1 MLKPSFEIVAVYAIV
16 LTLLFFLFI
25 GDAAQF
31 EEGNQ
36 TTHSGQV
43 QHEIIGAITFTGRLI
58 GDGLFKNSM
67 LFSGILIPFSIA
79 IDAMFASLP
88 SDVLLYLK
96 DATGVFV
103 LSKIYPLG

>member
-1 MLKPSFEIVAVYAIV
+1 MLKPSFEIVAVYAII

-31 EEGNQ
+31 EEGKQ
-36 TTHSGQV
+36 TNHSGQV

-58 GDGLFKNSM
+58 GDGLFKNSL

-79 IDAMFASLP
+79 IDAY
-88 SDVLLYLK
+88 LLGVITKVIQIILK
-96 DATGVFV
+96 R
-103 LSKIYPLG
+103 LSKYIFVRK

>member
-1 MLKPSFEIVAVYAIV
+1 MLKPSFEIVAVYAII
-16 LTLLFFLFI
+16 LTLLFFLFL

-36 TTHSGQV
+36 TTHSGQF

-58 GDGLFKNSM
+58 GDGLFKNSQ

-79 IDAMFASLP
+79 IDAY
-88 SDVLLYLK
+88 LL
-96 DATGVFV
+96 GVITKVIQIIFKGISKNIFV
-103 LSKIYPLG
+103 RK

>member
-1 MLKPSFEIVAVYAIV
+1 MLKPSFEIVAVYAII

-79 IDAMFASLP
+79 IDAYLLGVITKVIQIIFKGISKKIFAR
-88 SDVLLYLK
+88 K
-96 DATGVFV
+96 
-103 LSKIYPLG
+103 

>member
-79 IDAMFASLP
+79 IDAYLLGVITKVIQIIFKGISKNIFAR
-88 SDVLLYLK
+88 K
-96 DATGVFV
+96 
-103 LSKIYPLG
+103 

>member
-1 MLKPSFEIVAVYAIV
+1 MLKPSFEIVAVYAIF
-16 LTLLFFLFI
+16 LSLLFFLFI

-31 EEGNQ
+31 EEENQ

-67 LFSGILIPFSIA
+67 LFSDILIPFSMA
-79 IDAMFASLP
+79 IDAYLLGVITKVIQIIFKGISKNIFAG
-88 SDVLLYLK
+88 K
-96 DATGVFV
+96 
-103 LSKIYPLG
+103 

>member
-43 QHEIIGAITFTGRLI
+43 KHEIIRAITFTGRLI
-58 GDGLFKNSM
+58 GDSLLKNSM

-79 IDAMFASLP
+79 IDAYLLGVITKFIQIIFKRISKNIFAA
-88 SDVLLYLK
+88 K
-96 DATGVFV
+96 
-103 LSKIYPLG
+103 

>member
-43 QHEIIGAITFTGRLI
+43 QYEIIGAITFTGRLI

-79 IDAMFASLP
+79 IDAYLLGVITKVIQIIFKGISKNIFAR
-88 SDVLLYLK
+88 K
-96 DATGVFV
+96 
-103 LSKIYPLG
+103 